1 MTDLY
6 DLRDELIRVESMSEE
21 EVCAA
26 YNADSKYEI
35 LNLIKEDISFA
46 EAEEFSENCS
56 DRELEEEKT
65 NLCISQGISRFC

>member
-6 DLRDELIRVESMSEE
+6 DLRDELIKVESMSEE
-21 EVCAA
+21 EVRAA
-26 YNADSKYEI
+26 YNADSKDEI
-35 LNLIKEDISFA
+35 LKMIHEDINAA